1 MLKDLFST
9 FKSLTPIVVG
19 MIIFQ
24 IFVLKKPIEKPQ
36 SFITGYLL
44 SLVGLFL
51 LLKGLDLTLI
61 PLGDSVGESLPVLD
75 NKFWIVAVGFVI
87 GYLATLAEPAL
98 HALAVQAE
106 EVSIGVLRQQVLI
119 HAVAFGFGTGM
130 ALGIAKILYQIPSS
144 TLVIPILFV
153 TIILTY
159 FAPEGIVGIA
169 FDSASA
175 TTGPINIPINMAVA
189 LGLSRVLAAS
199 DPLLNGFG
207 LVGLTSLGA
216 AVSVLIMGIIIG
228 I

>member
-1 MLKDLFST
+1 MLKDLFGT
-9 FKSLTPIVVG
+9 FKSLTPIVFGLVA
-19 MIIFQ
+19 FQ
-24 IFVLKKPIEKPQ
+24 LLVLKSPIEKPQ
-36 SFITGYLL
+36 SFIGGYIL

-51 LLKGLDLTLI
+51 FLKGLTLCLL
-61 PLGDSVGESLPVLD
+61 PLGENVGANLPALD
-75 NKFWIVAVGFVI
+75 NKFWIILVGFGI

-98 HALAVQAE
+98 HALAMEAE
-106 EVSIGVLRQQVLI
+106 EISVGALPKQVLI
-119 HAVAFGFGTGM
+119 HAVAIGFGVGM
-130 ALGIAKILYQIPSS
+130 ALGITKILFQISS
-144 TLVIPILFV
+144 SKIIIPLLFV
-153 TIILTY
+153 TIILTF

-189 LGLSRVLAAS
+189 IGLSKVLEAS

-216 AVSVLIMGIIIG
+216 AISVLIMGIIVG

>member
-1 MLKDLFST
+1 
-9 FKSLTPIVVG
+9 
-19 MIIFQ
+19 
-24 IFVLKKPIEKPQ
+24 
-36 SFITGYLL
+36 
-44 SLVGLFL
+44 
-51 LLKGLDLTLI
+51 
-61 PLGDSVGESLPVLD
+61 
-75 NKFWIVAVGFVI
+75 
-87 GYLATLAEPAL
+87 
-98 HALAVQAE
+98 
-106 EVSIGVLRQQVLI
+106 
-119 HAVAFGFGTGM
+119 M
-130 ALGIAKILYQIPSS
+130 ALGVAKILFQIPTS

-189 LGLSRVLAAS
+189 IGLSKVLAAS

-216 AVSVLIMGIIIG
+216 AISVLIMGIIVG